1 MVRKALKI
9 KGIVQGVGF
18 RPFVFRLAEELRL
31 TGHVR
36 NTSEGVE
43 IEIEGSA
50 RDTNAFVKKLAREK
64 PAASRID
71 RIIVRITRLRGSR
84 SFAIRE
90 SRSSRGF
97 TRLSPDIALCPDC
110 RREFYDPRDR
120 RYLYPFI
127 NCTNCGPRYSIIE
140 NTPYD
145 RRRTAMKKFA
155 MCPECGREFA
165 DANDRR
171 FHAQP
176 NCCPVCGPRFT
187 LYAIR
192 GKKISVADP
201 IGRAADL
208 IRQGRIV
215 AIKGIGGF
223 HIACDA
229 RNKTAVARLRKLKK
243 RPAKPFAV
251 MSDLGDISRIARA
264 STEELKVIAEPAAP
278 VILLRKKGRT
288 LCSAV
293 APANPCVGIM
303 LPYAPVH
310 HHLLEKV
317 PYLVMTSANVKDE
330 PLCRNDRELRS
341 KLGSIVSH
349 YLTHDRDIEN
359 RCDDSVGYVRPG
371 RGFSVIRRARGYA
384 PNPVELPF
392 PVKPTLAVGPLLK
405 NTFTLAHRG
414 EAYVSPHIGDLNGQ
428 KTMDFFREMTARYR
442 RWFRI
447 DPRIIAHDLHPDYLS
462 TRIARTIP
470 GRKVGIQHH
479 CAHIAACM
487 GENRVRGKVIGIA
500 FDGTG
505 YGLDGR
511 IWGGE
516 FLYGGYPDLRRVGRL
531 EYLPLPGGEASIR
544 KPYRIAVGY
553 LCRLFGAA
561 AAEAVPG
568 LAPKKE
574 IRAIAKMIDAGYN
587 LADTSSVGRLFDCV
601 AGLLGIMPE
610 ITYEAEAAINLEYRA
625 RPGVDGYYPYEI
637 DHAAGLV
644 VRIAGILKG
653 ILNDMGI
660 EETGVIAAKFHNT
673 VSRFALDIC
682 RRLRKIY
689 GVNQVCLS
697 GGVFQNRFLSRLMIG
712 DLTGAGF
719 RIYTHHQLPDNDG
732 CVSYGQVI
740 LANTMEKNENSD

>member
-1 MVRKALKI
+1 MVRKALKV

-18 RPFVFRLAEELRL
+18 RPFVYRLAGELGL
-31 TGHVR
+31 TGYVR

-43 IEIEGSA
+43 IEIEGPA
-50 RDTNAFVKKLAREK
+50 RKTNMFIKKLGWEK

-71 RIIVRITRLRGSR
+71 RIAVRDLAPRNTRL
-84 SFAIRE
+84 FVIKE
-90 SRSSRGF
+90 SHAARGF

-110 RREFYDPRDR
+110 RREFYEPRDR

-145 RRRTAMKKFA
+145 RRRTAMKKYI

-165 DANDRR
+165 QVRDRR

-176 NCCPVCGPRFT
+176 NCCPVCGPQFT
-187 LYAIR
+187 LYSIR
-192 GKKISVADP
+192 GKKIPSADP
-201 IGRAADL
+201 IKKASDL
-208 IRQGRIV
+208 IRQGCIV
-215 AIKGIGGF
+215 AVKGIGGF

-229 RNKTAVARLRKLKK
+229 RNKAAVARLRKFKH
-243 RPAKPFAV
+243 RPTKPFAV
-251 MSDLGDISRIARA
+251 MAGLNDLPRIAQV
-264 STEELKVIAEPAAP
+264 SVGELEVIAEPAAP
-278 VILLRKKGRT
+278 VVLLRKKGRS

-293 APANPCVGIM
+293 APSNPYLGVM

-310 HHLLEKV
+310 YRLLEKV
-317 PYLVMTSANVKDE
+317 PFLVMTSANVKDE
-330 PLCRNDRELRS
+330 PLLRNDREIKS

-349 YLTHDRDIEN
+349 YLTHDRDILN
-359 RCDDSVGYVRPG
+359 RADDSVGYVRPK

-392 PVKPTLAVGPLLK
+392 SVIPTLAVGPLLK
-405 NTFTLAHRG
+405 NTFTLAHNT
-414 EAYVSPHIGDLNGQ
+414 EAYVSPHIGDLNDR
-428 KTMDFFREMTARYR
+428 KTLEFFREMTARYR
-442 RWFRI
+442 RWFRT

-462 TRIARTIP
+462 TRLARIMP
-470 GRKVGIQHH
+470 GRKIGVQHH

-487 GENRVRGKVIGIA
+487 GENRLRGKVIGIA

-516 FLYGGYPDLRRVGRL
+516 FFYGGYQDLRRVGHL

-553 LCRLFGAA
+553 LCRLFGAD
-561 AAEAVPG
+561 AVPG
-568 LAPKKE
+568 IAPKNE
-574 IRAIAKMIDAGYN
+574 IRTIAKMIDGGYN

-625 RPGVDGYYPYEI
+625 RSGVSGHYPYEI
-637 DHAAGLV
+637 DGADELIIRV
-644 VRIAGILKG
+644 AGILKG
-653 ILNDMGI
+653 ILKDLGKKD
-660 EETGVIAAKFHNT
+660 TGVISAKFHNT

-682 RRLRKIY
+682 RHLRKIY
-689 GVNQVCLS
+689 GVNHICLS
-697 GGVFQNRFLSRLMIG
+697 GGVFQNRFLSQLMIR

-719 RIYTHHQLPDNDG
+719 QVFTHRQLPDNDG
-732 CVSYGQVI
+732 CVSYGQAI
-740 LANTMEKNENSD
+740 LANVMEKNENSD

>member
-1 MVRKALKI
+1 MIRKSIKI

-18 RPFVFRLAEELRL
+18 RPFVYRLAGELGL
-31 TGHVR
+31 AGYVR

-43 IEIEGSA
+43 LEIEGPP
-50 RDTNAFVKKLAREK
+50 RKTVAFLKRLNREK

-71 RIIVRITRLRGSR
+71 RITVRNVPVRRVQLFI
-84 SFAIRE
+84 IKE
-90 SRSSRGF
+90 SKTARGF

-110 RREFYDPRDR
+110 RREFYEPRDR

-145 RRRTAMKKFA
+145 RLRTAMKKFI
-155 MCPECGREFA
+155 MCPECRREFA
-165 DANDRR
+165 DAGDRR

-176 NCCPVCGPRFT
+176 DCCSVCGPRFA
-187 LYAIR
+187 LYTIR
-192 GKKISVADP
+192 GKKIMALDP
-201 IGRAADL
+201 INKAADL
-208 IRQGRIV
+208 IQRGRIIAV
-215 AIKGIGGF
+215 KGIGGF

-229 RNKTAVARLRKLKK
+229 RNAAAVARLRKFKH

-251 MSDLGDISRIARA
+251 MTGLKDLHRIATVTA
-264 STEELKVIAEPAAP
+264 GELEIIAAP
-278 VILLRKKGRT
+278 VAPVVLLRKKGRS

-293 APANPCVGIM
+293 APANPYLGVM

-310 HHLLEKV
+310 YRLLETV
-317 PYLVMTSANVKDE
+317 PFLIMTSANVKDE
-330 PLCRNDRELRS
+330 PLIRNDREIRNR
-341 KLGSIVSH
+341 LGSIVSH

-359 RCDDSVGYVRPG
+359 RCDDSVGYVRPD

-384 PNPVELPF
+384 PNPVGLPF
-392 PVKPTLAVGPLLK
+392 SVKPTLAVGPLLK
-405 NTFTLAHRG
+405 NTFTLAHND
-414 EAYVSPHIGDLNGQ
+414 EAYVSPHIGDLDDRM
-428 KTMDFFREMTARYR
+428 TLEFFREMTARYR

-447 DPRIIAHDLHPDYLS
+447 DPQIIAHDLHPDYLS
-462 TRIARTIP
+462 TRIARSLP
-470 GRKVGIQHH
+470 GRKVGVQHH
-479 CAHIAACM
+479 CAHVASCM
-487 GENRVRGKVIGIA
+487 GENRIRGEVIGIA

-516 FLYGGYPDLRRVGRL
+516 FFYGGYQGLRRVGHL

-553 LCRLFGAA
+553 LCRLFGAD
-561 AAEAVPG
+561 AVPG

-574 IRAIAKMIDAGYN
+574 IRAISKMIDAGYN

-625 RPGVDGYYPYEI
+625 RAGVSGYYPYEI
-637 DHAAGLV
+637 DGSDELV

-653 ILNDMGI
+653 ILKDMSKKD
-660 EETGVIAAKFHNT
+660 TGVISAKFHNT
-673 VSRFALDIC
+673 VSCFALDIC

-689 GVNQVCLS
+689 DVKRICLS
-697 GGVFQNRFLSRLMIG
+697 GGVFQNRLLSRLMIR
-712 DLTGAGF
+712 DLTEAGF
-719 RIYTHHQLPDNDG
+719 RVFTHRQLPDNDG
-732 CVSYGQVI
+732 CVSYGQTI
-740 LANTMEKNENSD
+740 LANAKHGK